1 MKALTRTLA
10 AGLISIVT
18 LLSCSTP
25 ALAAT
30 TPVFDDV
37 PETHWAHSYISQAAS
52 NGWIAGY
59 GGGLFG
65 PTNNVTYAALSQML
79 TRAFFA
85 EKLEAVET
93 AEGDPWFKAACTV
106 ANDLGLYVGVDI
118 RTQHNSQEVVSQPV
132 SRYEMAQI
140 LANAMRATGA
150 NISPNLSAAAS
161 STADWESIPRRYQG
175 AVAAAKVAGLLVG
188 TDELGTFAGDML
200 MNRAQAATIMVRLND
215 LVQKGFP
222 ELGAPVDT
230 IEPLPPL
237 PQIVTPPAETLT
249 PDDGAI
255 VATGEAGLTDP
266 T

>member
-1 MKALTRTLA
+1 MKDLTRTLA
-10 AGLISIVT
+10 AGLMSIAT

-30 TPVFDDV
+30 TPVFNDV
-37 PETHWAHSYISQAAS
+37 PENYWAHNYISQAAS

-59 GGGLFG
+59 GSGQFG
-65 PTNNVTYAALSQML
+65 PADNVSYAALSQML

-85 EKLEAVET
+85 EKLESVET
-93 AEGDPWFKAACTV
+93 AESDPWFKAACTV

-118 RTQHNSQEVVSQPV
+118 RTQHNSQEMVSQPV

-140 LANAMRATGA
+140 LANAMRAAGA
-150 NISPNLSAAAS
+150 NISPNLNAAAS
-161 STADWESIPRRYQG
+161 NTADWESIPQRYQG
-175 AVAAAKVAGLLVG
+175 AVAVAKATGLLVG
-188 TDELGTFAGDML
+188 TDELGTFSGDTL
-200 MNRAQAATIMVRLND
+200 MSRAQAATIMVRLND
-215 LVQKGFP
+215 LIQKGFP

-230 IEPLPPL
+230 IDPLPPL
-237 PQIVTPPAETLT
+237 PQIVTPPAETPA
-249 PDDGAI
+249 PDDGAT

>member
-65 PTNNVTYAALSQML
+65 PADNVTYAALSQML

-93 AEGDPWFKAACTV
+93 AEGDPWFKAC
-106 ANDLGLYVGVDI
+106 LLY
-118 RTQHNSQEVVSQPV
+118 T
-132 SRYEMAQI
+132 
-140 LANAMRATGA
+140 
-150 NISPNLSAAAS
+150 SPS
-161 STADWESIPRRYQG
+161 PR
-175 AVAAAKVAGLLVG
+175 
-188 TDELGTFAGDML
+188 D
-200 MNRAQAATIMVRLND
+200 
-215 LVQKGFP
+215 
-222 ELGAPVDT
+222 
-230 IEPLPPL
+230 
-237 PQIVTPPAETLT
+237 
-249 PDDGAI
+249 
-255 VATGEAGLTDP
+255 
-266 T
+266 